1 MVASPVRQ
9 SVREAVG
16 AWIEAPRQQNF
27 IIGLII
33 LNAITLGLETVP
45 AVYGRFGPFLY
56 ALDKA
61 ILAVFVVEIGLKL
74 FADRL
79 RFFRSGWNLFDF
91 AIVGIALVPAT
102 SALSILRTL
111 RIFRVLRL
119 LNKMPR
125 LRLMV
130 EAMLRAL
137 PSIGWLALLLGII
150 FYIFAVIGATLFG
163 DAFPEWFGGLGP
175 TAYTLF
181 QVMTLESWS
190 MGIARPVNEV
200 FPYAPLFFIPFILI
214 ATYTMLNLFIAVV
227 VSTMQSLGLEGV
239 HVEAVTHSDD
249 PPTNEAILAEVR
261 ALRQEISRLES
272 RLNQSAPPIP
282 AGDHAED
289 VRSL

>member
-1 MVASPVRQ
+1 MVASPVRRSARQ
-9 SVREAVG
+9 LIGE
-16 AWIEAPRQQNF
+16 WIEAPRQQNF
-27 IIGLII
+27 IIGLIM

-45 AVYGRFGPFLY
+45 FIYDRFGLFLY
-56 ALDKA
+56 ALDKT
-61 ILAVFVVEIGLKL
+61 ILAVFVLEIVLKI
-74 FADRL
+74 FATRL
-79 RFFRSGWNLFDF
+79 GFFRSGWNLFDF

-130 EAMLRAL
+130 EAMLQAL

-150 FYIFAVIGATLFG
+150 FYIFAVLGSTLFG
-163 DAFPEWFGGLGP
+163 AAFPEWFGGLGP

-239 HVEAVTHSDD
+239 HVETVTHSDD
-249 PPTNEAILAEVR
+249 PPTNEAILSELR
-261 ALRQEISRLES
+261 ALREEIGRLER
-272 RLNQSAPPIP
+272 RLNHVEP
-282 AGDHAED
+282 
-289 VRSL
+289 VRQFEENL